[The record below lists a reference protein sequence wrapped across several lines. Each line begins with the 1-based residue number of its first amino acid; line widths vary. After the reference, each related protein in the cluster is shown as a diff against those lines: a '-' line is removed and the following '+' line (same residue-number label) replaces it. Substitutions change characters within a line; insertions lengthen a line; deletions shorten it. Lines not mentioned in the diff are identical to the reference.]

1 MTIGF
6 QVLLADGTTVQAD
19 DTYRNLSV
27 REQGSA
33 TTTNLTAAGGTSFIV
48 FYRTGLTMPLLA
60 VGGTGYATGQVWYD
74 AANARWGFMITSGG
88 GVGTSVPFY
97 IFDVPYDSDPGFGL
111 QVFNAAGQKTF
122 DIMQKY
128 MRVNDFYSVS
138 ASVLATRNY
147 DPSRV
152 YACIHMIVGFRISA
166 QAGNTQLVASKVSGG
181 SVTTTGIIVDGPQ
194 GIPTINEA
202 LAVILVVDVTYY

>member
-1 MTIGF
+1 
-6 QVLLADGTTVQAD
+6 
-19 DTYRNLSV
+19 
-27 REQGSA
+27 
-33 TTTNLTAAGGTSFIV
+33 
-48 FYRTGLTMPLLA
+48 MPLLA
-60 VGGTGYATGQVWYD
+60 VGGSGYATGQVWYD
-74 AANARWGFMITSGG
+74 AVNARWGFMITSAGG
-88 GVGTSVPFY
+88 IGTSVPFY
-97 IFDVPYDSDPGFGL
+97 IFDVPYDTDPHFGL

-138 ASVLATRNY
+138 ASSQQTRNY

-166 QAGNTQLVASKVSGG
+166 QAGNTQLVGSRVSGG
-181 SVTTTGIIVDGPQ
+181 AVTTTGVIVDGPQ

-202 LAVILVVDVTYY
+202 LAQILVVDVTHY